1 MAKSD
6 LLQVEGTVIESNK
19 GNLFKI
25 KLDNDL
31 EVMAKLGGRM
41 RRHRIRVVE
50 GDRVQVGLSP
60 YDVSH
65 GLITY
70 RYR

>member
-1 MAKSD
+1 MANSD
-6 LLQVEGTVIESNK
+6 LLQIEGTVIESNK

-25 KLDNDL
+25 QLDNDL
-31 EVMAKLGGRM
+31 EISAKLGGRM

-65 GLITY
+65 GLIIY

>member
-1 MAKSD
+1 MAKRD

-25 KLDNDL
+25 KLDNDI
-31 EVMAKLGGRM
+31 EVMAKLGGKM

-65 GLITY
+65 GLIMY

>member
-6 LLQVEGTVIESNK
+6 LLQVDGTVIESNK

-25 KLDNDL
+25 KLDNDI

>member
-25 KLDNDL
+25 KLDNDI
-31 EVMAKLGGRM
+31 EVMAKLGGKM

-70 RYR
+70 RFR

>member
-1 MAKSD
+1 MAKRD

-25 KLDNDL
+25 KLDNDI
-31 EVMAKLGGRM
+31 EVMAKLGGKM

-65 GLITY
+65 GLIMY
-70 RYR
+70 RFR

>member
-25 KLDNDL
+25 KLDNDI
-31 EVMAKLGGRM
+31 EVTAKLGGRM